1 MIDFSNFQNGV
12 NHPCT
17 QLVSILKAN
26 LSKTIMKCKIFM
38 LFSFQAFLSKSIFLR
53 LQNFISPGAFLIKPF
68 FQGYFVS
75 IILGIAP
82 HGGKELENMNFRK
95 MKENSF
101 FKKPNAWKTFYC

>member
-1 MIDFSNFQNGV
+1 
-12 NHPCT
+12 
-17 QLVSILKAN
+17 
-26 LSKTIMKCKIFM
+26 M